1 MANKIFF
8 PPGGVKTFSD
18 NLVGLQ
24 ITDGGGLTQGNFEF
38 TTAIYEKS
46 NRKFDTGIFSDA
58 YTLDNLKIDDI
69 QQAKR
74 IIEKNFKVYPN
85 FDISEITSF
94 SLYGSLSKRISASA
108 IKIINNF
115 PAAIEVF
122 SRQQSGLFYGNTAEN
137 IVYDSKNDE
146 TTFNMN
152 SALFRNP
159 FGVDFSKNAKRN
171 IEVKPYPISP
181 MRALTPNFERRVIF

>member
-24 ITDGGGLTQGNFEF
+24 ITDGGGLTQGNFQF

-58 YTLDNLKIDDI
+58 YTLENLKIDDI

-74 IIEKNFKVYPN
+74 IIEKNFKDIFELSSRSVYSSGKYYYQSRGVYAAHLKKFLGDREPKTDKYYDKLLYRPQSDDLD
-85 FDISEITSF
+85 DIE
-94 SLYGSLSKRISASA
+94 L
-108 IKIINNF
+108 
-115 PAAIEVF
+115 
-122 SRQQSGLFYGNTAEN
+122 
-137 IVYDSKNDE
+137 
-146 TTFNMN
+146 
-152 SALFRNP
+152 
-159 FGVDFSKNAKRN
+159 
-171 IEVKPYPISP
+171 
-181 MRALTPNFERRVIF
+181 